1 LKDYAIRKIHSAF
14 GVLLLAFMIRFILF
28 SICFCFV
35 LGMAS
40 AQDNLTGRVY
50 EYKTKN
56 TLPGITIRNLR
67 TNSTTVSDRT
77 GAYSIAVKVGD
88 LVLFN
93 SFSYQPDTLY
103 VKDLNYTD
111 IQLVLKS
118 NMLQEVKVTGQ
129 ETRLG
134 NLKPTPS
141 LTPFGGDKL
150 VYQSDAKGNYTGGMK
165 MNIFDSHS
173 AANKRQHAA
182 QTEKDEGIK
191 ARIADIFKPQN
202 LENYVPLKDQEMRN
216 FIIMYT
222 PDLDTYTSPEFNLTV
237 YLNNSYHEFMQIPA
251 DKRQSKD
258 LTNLTGKGN

>member
-1 LKDYAIRKIHSAF
+1 M
-14 GVLLLAFMIRFILF
+14 VRFILF
-28 SICFCFV
+28 SIYFCLFISA
-35 LGMAS
+35 AS

-56 TLPGITIRNLR
+56 TLPGITVRNLR
-67 TNSTTVSDRT
+67 TNGTTISDRT
-77 GAYSIAVKVGD
+77 GAYSIAAKVGD

-103 VKDLNYTD
+103 VKDLKYTD
-111 IQLVLKS
+111 VQLVLKS

-134 NLKPTPS
+134 NLKPAPA
-141 LTPFGGDKL
+141 LAPFGGDKL
-150 VYQSDAKGNYTGGMK
+150 VYQNDAAGNLTGGVK

-173 AANKRQHAA
+173 AANKRQHAI
-182 QTEKDEGIK
+182 QTEKEEGIK

-222 PDLDTYTSPEFNLTV
+222 PALDTYTSPDFNLTV
-237 YLNNSYHEFMQIPA
+237 YLNNCYHDFMQIPA
-251 DKRQSKD
+251 EKRQSKD
-258 LTNLTGKGN
+258 FLNLTGKGN

>member
-1 LKDYAIRKIHSAF
+1 
-14 GVLLLAFMIRFILF
+14 
-28 SICFCFV
+28 
-35 LGMAS
+35 
-40 AQDNLTGRVY
+40 
-50 EYKTKN
+50 
-56 TLPGITIRNLR
+56 
-67 TNSTTVSDRT
+67 
-77 GAYSIAVKVGD
+77 
-88 LVLFN
+88 
-93 SFSYQPDTLY
+93 
-103 VKDLNYTD
+103 DLNYTD

-150 VYQSDAKGNYTGGMK
+150 VYQSDAKGNYSGGMK

-173 AANKRQHAA
+173 AANKRQHAI

-222 PDLDTYTSPEFNLTV
+222 PTLDTYTSPDFNLTV

-251 DKRQSKD
+251 EQRQSKD

>member
-1 LKDYAIRKIHSAF
+1 MK
-14 GVLLLAFMIRFILF
+14 
-28 SICFCFV
+28 
-35 LGMAS
+35 
-40 AQDNLTGRVY
+40 
-50 EYKTKN
+50 
-56 TLPGITIRNLR
+56 
-67 TNSTTVSDRT
+67 
-77 GAYSIAVKVGD
+77 
-88 LVLFN
+88 
-93 SFSYQPDTLY
+93 
-103 VKDLNYTD
+103 YTD

-134 NLKPTPS
+134 NLKPTPM

-150 VYQSDAKGNYTGGMK
+150 VYQTDAAGNYTGGMK

-173 AANKRQHAA
+173 AANRRQHAI
-182 QTEKDEGIK
+182 QTQKDEGIK

-202 LENYVPLKDQEMRN
+202 LENYVPLKDQEMKN

-251 DKRQSKD
+251 EKRQSKD